1 MDSALHAV
9 LVLINICILQGAT
22 EAKQEITPEKPGTE
36 SKARNAKEAK
46 T

>member
-9 LVLINICILQGAT
+9 LALINICILQGAT
-22 EAKQEITPEKPGTE
+22 EAKQGVSPEKPGTD